1 MARIKITDLN
11 PSDYGLMED
20 LTEEELLV
28 INGGLAWY
36 VVLAVAG
43 LIWAGYRTI
52 DSLT

>member
-1 MARIKITDLN
+1 MARIHITDLN

-36 VVLAVAG
+36 VVIAIAG
-43 LIWAGYRTI
+43 LLWAAYRTL
-52 DSLT
+52 S